1 MQTTSICPCQ
11 FSQNLAYALLFKY
24 VCDWNNFLMS
34 YVWDYRVIAPDL
46 TSKMLFLEMLSN
58 SFQLMDLEN
67 QLMLSL
73 PVTSIQSGGMNRI
86 QR

>member
-73 PVTSIQSGGMNRI
+73 PVTSIQCGGMNRI